1 MTASPSRASSGTPV
15 TITVTPDEGYE
26 LEKLT
31 VTDSKGSEVKLTDKG
46 NGKYTFDMPNTKV
59 EIRAVFRKIAPVW
72 ENCPGGADCPAYSYR
87 DVNTSAWYH
96 EAVDYVLVN
105 GLMSGYGNG
114 LFGPNDHLSRAQ
126 LCQILYNKEGR
137 PAVTGSSVFTDVAGI
152 AWYADAVIWA
162 NANGIVGG
170 YGGGVFGPDDPIT
183 REQLAA
189 ILWRYAGSPESSHS
203 LDAFTD
209 AGQISD
215 WAMDAM
221 RWANENGVLNGD
233 GSGHLIPRGNAT
245 RAHVAQMI
253 QNFLENIGA

>member
-1 MTASPSRASSGTPV
+1 M
-15 TITVTPDEGYE
+15 
-26 LEKLT
+26 
-31 VTDSKGSEVKLTDKG
+31 
-46 NGKYTFDMPNTKV
+46 
-59 EIRAVFRKIAPVW
+59 
-72 ENCPGGADCPAYSYR
+72 
-87 DVNTSAWYH
+87 
-96 EAVDYVLVN
+96 
-105 GLMSGYGNG
+105 
-114 LFGPNDHLSRAQ
+114 
-126 LCQILYNKEGR
+126 
-137 PAVTGSSVFTDVAGI
+137 
-152 AWYADAVIWA
+152 ADAVIWA